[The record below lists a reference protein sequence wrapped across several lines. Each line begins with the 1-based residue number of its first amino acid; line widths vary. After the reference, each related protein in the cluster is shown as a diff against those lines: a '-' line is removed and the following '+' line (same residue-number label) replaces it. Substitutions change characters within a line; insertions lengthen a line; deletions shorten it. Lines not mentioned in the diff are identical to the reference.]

1 MKVRNILKIFLK
13 IVIGF
18 LLLFMFLII
27 LPFGTIFFLN
37 KTGKINEVAQWFM
50 NRNLV
55 GEMRFDSL
63 KLDFAEFPVIAVSA
77 RNGVLLSD
85 TLKWPSDTLAAFHV
99 LKAKMNPFRVF
110 TDNLIDIPYV
120 YLEKPQATVLLNK
133 AGRPGWAIWR
143 FKKNKPVSEEMIPHK
158 RPAIKLN
165 IGHVE
170 IFGNPRFYYH
180 NFHTG
185 MHIEADAADLFLIGR
200 IAIDYKK
207 IDADYFH
214 LHDLNYRM
222 TIPKAAI
229 LINTQSDSIYIRKHL
244 QQDMGDYQFHV
255 VTDND
260 TIFVKDNPIML
271 DNRFEIHGRIG
282 IGFNYQ
288 VLELHDT
295 RFKLDTTVVSMRGV
309 FRKIPHRKAMNT
321 DLQVKINTP
330 QLNQTIYDIV
340 PLRARFPGQLD
351 LKMPF
356 HMTVDMK
363 GIFSP
368 SEKIFPNLF
377 TQLKV
382 GPGEVHYKKFPPL
395 NNVGALL
402 RINYLT
408 GSQYGEL
415 FVDSLGIRL
424 SESLFHLTAS
434 VKDIVKNPF
443 AVVNIGF
450 LSHVNDFYS
459 FIPTLAPLNGN
470 IRGNIALSS
479 PLRPLF
485 KKQLDA
491 VRITSDIK
499 FDSMVYVSSQIHH
512 KVSVHN
518 GTLQA
523 VIPTFHKLPHA
534 SPVNVILNMDSVSF
548 VNDNKS
554 GVLQNIFLE
563 LNGKRSDPLSVTEIE
578 GNILLKNINADLSS
592 SESLRLGGLS
602 SQFSTKFPSPG
613 KLPDTLF
620 IRSAFRQIWGKKDSL
635 ELFSK
640 NFGLY
645 LNLKKKSD
653 LISSTQTIGQSSLQR
668 FIKMY
673 DFSGGVMMNKGVV
686 NTPILPLKNE
696 VDSLEL
702 LFNQNAVSIP
712 TLICKSGRSS
722 LNLDMDVANWIDYL
736 LNDSILIVNVNA
748 TSDSLNLTQLIPALT
763 KGIFYLNHRK
773 GSGVDSLAHR
783 LSPPQ
788 LIPPED
794 DRVRTKEK
802 MIDIPANLNAMIK
815 VDAKQVLYDKVVF
828 DESHGVIL
836 ITDRRAFVHN
846 VFVDSNLGNLDVGVA
861 YQPADTSYA
870 DISITFLLNRLD
882 VDRLLGLFPDLRKV
896 VPMLQTLEGY
906 VGCSIS
912 ASAELDSTL
921 YIRMPTLR
929 GNAEIHGQNLS
940 VDKAKV
946 LPSFVGWLLFGNN
959 EKITLDSIR
968 VNLAMKNNI
977 LSVYPFVID
986 INRYRLLASG
996 VQDVDDSFFYH
1007 LSLQKWFLPFK
1018 VGFNI
1023 YRKNKKLHFRLACP
1037 RLKDLNQAARILS
1050 VNPENFY
1057 PSRNVPDSIAEGIKQ
1072 QQSVFMKFSD
1082 YYDSIRRS
1090 ESEEISKKQTDDIL
1104 MQLDLLRQKQIRL
1117 QK

>member
-1 MKVRNILKIFLK
+1 MI
-13 IVIGF
+13 
-18 LLLFMFLII
+18 LII
-27 LPFGTIFFLN
+27 LPVGTIFFLN

-63 KLDFAEFPVIAVSA
+63 KLDFAEFPVIEVSA
-77 RNGVLLSD
+77 KNGVLLSD
-85 TLKWPSDTLAAFHV
+85 TLKWPSDTLAAFRV

-120 YLEKPQATVLLNK
+120 YLEKPQAAVLLNK
-133 AGRPGWAIWR
+133 LGRPGWAIWR
-143 FKKNKPVSEEMIPHK
+143 FKKKKPTSEPGMPHK

-165 IGHVE
+165 IRHVE
-170 IFGNPRFYYH
+170 IYGNPRFYYH

-200 IAIDYKK
+200 IAIDYKT

-222 TIPKAAI
+222 SIPKAST
-229 LINTQSDSIYIRKHL
+229 LINTRSDSIYIRKHL

-260 TIFVKDNPIML
+260 TIFVKGNPIML
-271 DNRFEIHGRIG
+271 DNRFEVHGRIG
-282 IGFNYQ
+282 IGFDYK

-295 RFKLDTTVVSMRGV
+295 RFKLDTTIVSMRGA
-309 FRKIPHRKAMNT
+309 FRKIPHRKAMDT

-340 PLRARFPGQLD
+340 PVRNRFPAQLD

-356 HMTVDMK
+356 HMIVDMK
-363 GIFSP
+363 GVFSP
-368 SEKIFPNLF
+368 AEKIFPDLF
-377 TQLKV
+377 TQLKI

-415 FVDSLGIRL
+415 FVDSLGLRL
-424 SESLFHLTAS
+424 SRSLFHLTAA
-434 VKDIVKNPF
+434 VKDIVQNPV
-443 AVVNIGF
+443 ATANIGF
-450 LSHVNDFYS
+450 LSHIADFYS
-459 FIPTLAPLNGN
+459 FIPALAPLNGT
-470 IRGNIALSS
+470 IRGNIELSS

-485 KKQLDA
+485 NKQLNA
-491 VRITSDIK
+491 VQITSDIK
-499 FDSMVYVSSQIHH
+499 FDSIVYVSAQTPDKIAFRKGS
-512 KVSVHN
+512 
-518 GTLQA
+518 LQTI
-523 VIPTFHKLPHA
+523 IPTYRKLPHA
-534 SPVNVILNMDSVSF
+534 YPVNLILNIDSLSLM
-548 VNDNKS
+548 NNNES
-554 GVLQNIFLE
+554 GLLQTLSLE
-563 LNGKRSDPLSVTEIE
+563 LNGKRSDPLSITAIE
-578 GNILLKNINADLSS
+578 GDILLKNINANFLS
-592 SESLRLGGLS
+592 SESLQIGALS
-602 SQFSTKFPSPG
+602 SQFSAKFPSLG
-613 KLPDTLF
+613 KLPDSLF
-620 IRSAFRQIWGKKDSL
+620 IRSALQQILGKKDSL
-635 ELFSK
+635 EMFSK
-640 NFGLY
+640 NFGFY
-645 LNLKKKSD
+645 LNLDKKQHPILPSETAK
-653 LISSTQTIGQSSLQR
+653 QSSMKQ
-668 FIKMY
+668 FVNMY
-673 DFSGGVMMNKGVV
+673 NFAGGMIMNRGIIT
-686 NTPILPLKNE
+686 TPILPLKNE
-696 VDSLEL
+696 VDSLEM
-702 LFNQNAVSIP
+702 LFNQDVVSIP
-712 TLICKSGRSS
+712 TLICKSGLSS
-722 LNLDMDVANWIDYL
+722 LDLDMKVTNWVNYL
-736 LNDSILIVNVNA
+736 LNDSVLIANVNA
-748 TSDSLNLTQLIPALT
+748 ISDSLNLTQLIPALT

-773 GSGVDSLAHR
+773 GSSVDSLAQR
-783 LSPPQ
+783 LTPPQ
-788 LIPPED
+788 LIPPKDE
-794 DRVRTKEK
+794 RIRTKEK
-802 MIDIPANLNAMIK
+802 MVDIPANLNAMIK
-815 VDAKQVLYDKVVF
+815 VDAKRVLYDKVIF
-828 DESHGVIL
+828 DESHGKIL
-836 ITDRRAFVHN
+836 ITDRRAFIHN
-846 VFVDSNLGNLDVGVA
+846 VFVDSNLGNLDVGVS

-870 DISITFLLNRLD
+870 DISIAFLLNRLD
-882 VDRLLGLFPDLRKV
+882 VDKLLGIFPDLKKV
-896 VPMLQTLEGY
+896 IPMLQTLEGY

-946 LPSFVGWLLFGNN
+946 LPSFIGWLLFGNN

-1023 YRKNKKLHFRLACP
+1023 YRENKKLHFGLACP
-1037 RLKDLNQAARILS
+1037 RLKDMNQAARILS
-1050 VNPENFY
+1050 VNPNNFY
-1057 PSRNVPDSIAEGIKQ
+1057 PSRNVVDSIAEGIKQ
-1072 QQSVFMKFSD
+1072 QQSVFLKFSD
-1082 YYDSIRRS
+1082 YYDAIRRR

-1104 MQLDLLRQKQIRL
+1104 MQLDSLRQKQIRL